1 MDKILQQK
9 MYNTYYNMKQR
20 CYNPKSKKLRNEKLK
35 ELQMQGETKCKWV
48 YLKNKNQL
56 IGNGQWKMII
66 QDKW

>member
-35 ELQMQGETKCKWV
+35 ELQIQGETKCK
-48 YLKNKNQL
+48 
-56 IGNGQWKMII
+56 
-66 QDKW
+66 